1 MKIFV
6 HHKTIYNYEASTRR
20 SIQLIRMTPQT
31 LSYQSVNAWT
41 LTVPR
46 IGSEVYDGFGNY
58 CTMIS
63 INEPHQQLEV
73 TADGEIDIDEKA
85 ESIEDNRNP
94 VGLFLTKTPLTACSE
109 AMLDFATP
117 FLDGDISRTKLIDFS
132 HALLDRVSYEPGTT
146 DVLTSAPKAFDLGRG
161 VCQDHT
167 HLFLA
172 CARHFNI
179 PARYVSGYLHTDSE
193 DHSATHAWAEAFIDN
208 RWYVFDTSN
217 RLFSPSQHV
226 QIAIGL
232 DYNDTAP
239 IRGVRVGGG
248 SEKMNYAVRVMNEQQ
263 QQSVITE

>member
-1 MKIFV
+1 MKFFV
-6 HHKTIYNYEASTRR
+6 HHNTIYHYEASTRR
-20 SIQLIRMTPQT
+20 SIQLIRMTPQN
-31 LSYQSVNAWT
+31 LSYQTVNSWT

-63 INEPHQQLEV
+63 INEPHEELEV
-73 TADGEIDIDEKA
+73 TADGEIEINEKA
-85 ESIEDNRNP
+85 DYIEDERNP
-94 VGLFLTKTPLTACSE
+94 IGLFLTQTPLTECSDE
-109 AMLDFATP
+109 MIEFATP
-117 FLDGDISRTKLIDFS
+117 FLDKALARNNLIDFS
-132 HALLDRVSYEPGTT
+132 HALLERVSYQPGTT
-146 DVLTSAPKAFDLGRG
+146 DVLTSAQQAFILGRG

-193 DHSATHAWAEAFIDN
+193 DHLATHAWGEAYLDGK
-208 RWYVFDTSN
+208 WYVFDVSN

-226 QIAIGL
+226 QIAVGL

-263 QQSVITE
+263 QQ